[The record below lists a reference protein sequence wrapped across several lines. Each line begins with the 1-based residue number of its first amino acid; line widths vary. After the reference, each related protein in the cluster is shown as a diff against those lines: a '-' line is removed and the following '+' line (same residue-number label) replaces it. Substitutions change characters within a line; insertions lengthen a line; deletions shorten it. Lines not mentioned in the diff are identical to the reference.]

1 MLGKHTEY
9 EKEMPFRRKTI
20 FSCKICWGENMN
32 KNVVHLNQS
41 QWVAGWDP
49 TMRGPTATGGRLD
62 TTISTV
68 QINFESH
75 IFSLTTNFTYWRV
88 QNTNV
93 PGPPCCTWVGVIC
106 SQSYGGS
113 PFVMCLVDVLVQ
125 PSGEGICLSNALL
138 VKVVNRVL
146 KSTKSGQK

>member
-20 FSCKICWGENMN
+20 FSCKISRGENIN

-75 IFSLTTNFTYWRV
+75 IFSLTTNFTY
-88 QNTNV
+88 
-93 PGPPCCTWVGVIC
+93 
-106 SQSYGGS
+106 
-113 PFVMCLVDVLVQ
+113 
-125 PSGEGICLSNALL
+125 
-138 VKVVNRVL
+138 
-146 KSTKSGQK
+146 